1 MKHVANRGQTAAR
14 CLRAAAELELRS
26 GALYLRVAAREGTPG
41 WLGELLAGLAREEE
55 QHAMRIRLL
64 ERLVPPDAW
73 PEHAVARVVDE
84 LRTAHGEIVRLE
96 VELDRPG
103 ALAPRKI
110 LDALS
115 AVERTVD
122 ALHAEMVASTLSPQV
137 AALFQGLRSQDARHR
152 ELLGDARGNRPR

>member
-55 QHAMRIRLL
+55 QHAMRIQLL

-84 LRTAHGEIVRLE
+84 LRAARGELVRLE

-103 ALAPRKI
+103 APEPRTI
-110 LDALS
+110 LDAV
-115 AVERTVD
+115 AAAEKVFD
-122 ALHAEMVASTLSPQV
+122 ALHAEMMASTTSPQV
-137 AALFQGLRSQDARHR
+137 TELFRSLRSQDARHR